1 MEQILK
7 QAFPNALDAHIAEF
21 AAPIADVMD
30 CYEINT
36 FLRQA
41 HFLAQIG
48 HESGELLYREEIAS
62 GRAYEWR
69 RDLGNTQRGDGVRF
83 KGRGLIQLT
92 GRYNYQKYDE
102 FRQANGK
109 YIENPSLVADEPF
122 TCVDVAGW
130 YWDQRKLNRY
140 ADKDSVWS
148 VTYRIN
154 GGYNGLRD
162 RMRLLGLAKRAL
174 GMDKQDSDGRRIQ
187 TLLSNAGY
195 KVSVDGVIGPQTKNA
210 IIQFQRANGLVPDG
224 IVGPVTL
231 SHLKRN
237 QT

>member
-1 MEQILK
+1 MQDILRE
-7 QAFPNALDAHIAEF
+7 AFPNANDTHIAEF
-21 AAPIADVMD
+21 AAPISEVMGR
-30 CYEINT
+30 YEINT

-62 GRAYEWR
+62 GRAYGWR
-69 RDLGNTQRGDGVRF
+69 RDLGNTQRGDGIRF

-92 GRYNYQKYDE
+92 GRYNYTAYDE
-102 FRQANGK
+102 YRGGK
-109 YIENPSLVADEPF
+109 GTYIESPGLVAEDPF

-130 YWDQRKLNRY
+130 FWSQRKLNRY
-140 ADKDSVWS
+140 ADKDSLRA
-148 VTYRIN
+148 VTYRVN

-174 GMDKQDSDGRRIQ
+174 GMDKQDTDTRRIQ
-187 TLLSNAGY
+187 TLLNEAGY
-195 KVSVDGVIGPQTKNA
+195 SVSVDGILGPQTKNA
-210 IIQFQRANGLVPDG
+210 IIRFQIDQGLTPDG

-231 SHLKRN
+231 SRL
-237 QT
+237 QA